1 MVVWLV
7 RYLTKL
13 CKYIL
18 THCTL
23 PLSLMQYLLYLL
35 YYTTFLVDEE
45 VFFFIWQQQGRRKE
59 ACFATQLEMGVVCKH
74 SSKYKKHE
82 KEVIALN

>member
-1 MVVWLV
+1 
-7 RYLTKL
+7 
-13 CKYIL
+13 
-18 THCTL
+18 
-23 PLSLMQYLLYLL
+23 MQYLLYLL

-45 VFFFIWQQQGRRKE
+45 VGFFFIWQQQGGKKE